1 MFARNLSMH
10 LKADGVSHF
19 KQKLETEIIPLLHKQ
34 KGFLDEIT
42 FLYLNG
48 GEVQA
53 FSLWETAEDAEAYNR
68 RTYPEM
74 TRIFTSV
81 VEGATH
87 GLSKLSRR
95 PSKFNW
101 VNENRVFGRHRS
113 KRRCLQRHSRRVPR
127 PCPRSQRAFQV
138 RSGLE

>member
-48 GEVQA
+48 REVQA
-53 FSLWETAEDAEAYNR
+53 FSVAGLSWAADER
-68 RTYPEM
+68 RW
-74 TRIFTSV
+74 TRIF
-81 VEGATH
+81 G
-87 GLSKLSRR
+87 
-95 PSKFNW
+95 W
-101 VNENRVFGRHRS
+101 
-113 KRRCLQRHSRRVPR
+113 PR
-127 PCPRSQRAFQV
+127 QSDQINCRQTPA
-138 RSGLE
+138 